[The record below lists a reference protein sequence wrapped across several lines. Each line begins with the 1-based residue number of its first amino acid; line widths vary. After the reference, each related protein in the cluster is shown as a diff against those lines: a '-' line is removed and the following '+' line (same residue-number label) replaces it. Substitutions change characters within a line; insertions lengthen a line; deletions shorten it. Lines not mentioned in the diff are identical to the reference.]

1 MDGLFEELEETK
13 SNFWKNHE
21 SRMEMLNNELSKID
35 TESSHDEINR
45 DLEEIGK
52 DLDALLSDF

>member
-1 MDGLFEELEETK
+1 MDELFKELDKTK
-13 SNFWKNHE
+13 SNFWKNYE

-52 DLDALLSDF
+52 DLDALSDF

>member
-21 SRMEMLNNELSKID
+21 SRMEILNNELSKID

-45 DLEEIGK
+45 DLEEIDK
-52 DLDALLSDF
+52 DLALLNDF

>member
-1 MDGLFEELEETK
+1 MDELFKELEETK

-35 TESSHDEINR
+35 TEIPHDEINR
-45 DLEEIGK
+45 DLEEIDK
-52 DLDALLSDF
+52 DLTLLNDF

>member
-1 MDGLFEELEETK
+1 MDELFKELDKTK

-21 SRMEMLNNELSKID
+21 SRMEILNNELSKID

-52 DLDALLSDF
+52 DLDALSDF

>member
-1 MDGLFEELEETK
+1 MDELFKELDKTK

-21 SRMEMLNNELSKID
+21 SRMEMLNNELSKIN

-45 DLEEIGK
+45 DLEEIDK
-52 DLDALLSDF
+52 DLALLNDF

>member
-1 MDGLFEELEETK
+1 MDELFKELDKTK

-52 DLDALLSDF
+52 DLDALSDF

>member
-1 MDGLFEELEETK
+1 MDELFEELEETK
-13 SNFWKNHE
+13 GNFWKNHE

-52 DLDALLSDF
+52 DLDALLNDL

>member
-1 MDGLFEELEETK
+1 MDCSK
-13 SNFWKNHE
+13 SLKKPKNTFWKNHE

>member
-21 SRMEMLNNELSKID
+21 SRMEMLNNELPKID

-45 DLEEIGK
+45 DLEEIDK
-52 DLDALLSDF
+52 DLALLNDF

>member
-35 TESSHDEINR
+35 TESPHDEINR
-45 DLEEIGK
+45 DFEEIGK